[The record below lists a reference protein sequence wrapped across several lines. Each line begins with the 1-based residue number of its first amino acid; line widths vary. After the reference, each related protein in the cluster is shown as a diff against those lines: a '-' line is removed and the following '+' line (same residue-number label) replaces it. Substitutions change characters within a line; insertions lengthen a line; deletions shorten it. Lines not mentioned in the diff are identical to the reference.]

1 MRFKVDGILF
11 DLDGTLVDSLADIH
25 ASVNHTMA
33 RLRLP
38 EIPVSDVRH
47 YVGDGLHILLRRC
60 LERHESVTEPLM
72 EKALGIYRTHH
83 AGQCT
88 TYVEAYPHVRSVLQ
102 NFEKKPKAVISNK
115 PYDFTLRILQHLKLE
130 TYFDII
136 LGGDSLPEK
145 KPDPAPLLHILH
157 RWRCSPDRAVMVG
170 DGRQDIAA
178 GKAAG
183 VRTIA
188 VRGGFDDRLEDA
200 DVVIDDIARLTDLL
214 T

>member
-1 MRFKVDGILF
+1 MRLKVDGILF

-33 RLRLP
+33 KLRLP

-60 LERHESVTEPLM
+60 LERHESVTEPLL

-145 KPDPAPLLHILH
+145 KPDPAPLLHILR
-157 RWRCSPDRAVMVG
+157 RWRLSPERAVMVG